1 MEARPWTSISIC
13 DRVITFDSMSYSLY
27 TEFKYEQ
34 KTEDEDQEGELVEEK
49 NLPGTLY
56 SM

>member
-1 MEARPWTSISIC
+1 
-13 DRVITFDSMSYSLY
+13 MSYSLY